1 MDTLVSHDWLSTH
14 LDDPDLV
21 VIDCT
26 NFANWSEP
34 HGMFRTTSGRNHWI
48 DEHIEGSRHA
58 DFTTPGFVGDVSR
71 FRNML
76 PDPKGFADAMAG
88 LGVHDGARV
97 VLYDDAASL
106 WATRVWWMLRWI
118 GFDKAAVLDGGWQN
132 WDASGGRV
140 SETPRPHDP
149 ADLVHGHRPDLFVTR
164 EDVLAAI
171 EDGTVIIDALSEAQ
185 FQGQQDELGIKGHIP
200 GAINVPGASLV
211 DQITECFLPDDE
223 LAALFPQDKTQRC
236 ILYCGSGIAASSVAF
251 VMTRLGYKDVAIY
264 MPGLQEWIT
273 DSTAPLVNG

>member
-1 MDTLVSHDWLSTH
+1 MDTLVSHQWLSAH

-26 NFANWSEP
+26 NFAHWSQDA
-34 HGMFRTTSGRNHWI
+34 GMFVTTSGRDHWI

-58 DFTTPGFVGDVSR
+58 DFTHAGFVGDTSQ
-71 FRNML
+71 FRNTL
-76 PDPKGFADAMAG
+76 PDPKAFADAMAR

-118 GFDKAAVLDGGWQN
+118 GFDNAAVLDGGWQN
-132 WDASGGRV
+132 WDAEGGRV

-164 EDVLAAI
+164 DDVLRAMN
-171 EDGTVIIDALSEAQ
+171 DGTPLIDALSAAQ
-185 FQGQQDELGIKGHIP
+185 FNGQQAELGLKGHIP
-200 GAINVPGASLV
+200 GAINIPGAGLV
-211 DQITECFLPDDE
+211 DQISECFLADAQ
-223 LAALFPQDKTQRC
+223 LAALFPQDPAQRV
-236 ILYCGSGIAASSVAF
+236 IIYCGSGVAAASVAF
-251 VMTRLGYKDVAIY
+251 VMTRLGYGNVAIY

-273 DSTAPLVNG
+273 DPDAPLI